1 MITFSFRYGR
11 SLLAGDRPKPS
22 AQIKL
27 NATNPSIIASSS
39 YGCSDKLI
47 QWVVKAQ
54 CFCFALLSFNWL
66 FNYYKMAIYLTD

>member
-11 SLLAGDRPKPS
+11 SLIAGDRPKPS

-54 CFCFALLSFNWL
+54 CFVLPCCLLIGFSTIIKWL
-66 FNYYKMAIYLTD
+66 FT